1 MWRRMNA
8 QDRIKW
14 GLIAMGLLC
23 VLVVWGMI
31 LAGYR

>member
-1 MWRRMNA
+1 VWHHMSS

-14 GLIAMGLLC
+14 GLIAVGLLC